1 MGKRGPRNE
10 TELRRLRERTYRWL
24 AAVHAGP
31 LGMALAGH
39 PELAPA
45 YAEAYARCPG
55 HPELACRAA
64 GGVPAV
70 CLPRQ
75 FEELAESARKGGLR
89 RRQSEARRVRSLL
102 RCAEVLEAAQPPAF
116 APIWRLT
123 RNALEEDLKRLSP
136 EEEAVEAAGR

>member
-1 MGKRGPRNE
+1 MERRGARNE
-10 TELRRLRERTYRWL
+10 TELRRLRERTYRRL
-24 AAVHAGP
+24 AAIHAGP

-45 YAEAYARCPG
+45 YPEAYARCPG
-55 HPELACRAA
+55 HPQLVCRAV

-75 FEELAESARKGGLR
+75 FEELAESARRGGVR
-89 RRQSEARRVRSLL
+89 RRQGEARRIRSLL
-102 RCAEVLEAAQPPAF
+102 LCLEVLEATRPPAF

-123 RNALEEDLKRLSP
+123 REVLQADLERIGAGDP
-136 EEEAVEAAGR
+136 VEAG